1 MSDDLAAATTTLQ
14 GADGAAIESY
24 LARPVGP
31 KSRGGV
37 VVIHHLPG
45 YDGSTK
51 EIVRR
56 FAVLGYDA
64 ICPNLY
70 SRQAPDL
77 DPTAASALVREAGGI
92 TDEQLVSDVGTAA
105 DHLRQLDSNNGK
117 VGVIGYCS
125 GGRQS
130 LLAAT
135 QLDPDAAVDCYGAFV
150 VNPPPAEYALKA
162 TPLTDE
168 LASLSCPLLG
178 LFGNDDRNPGP
189 DEVNTLEQRLRELG
203 KDVEFHRYD
212 GAGHGFF
219 SPDGAKY
226 QVGAATDGW
235 SQIEQFFQRHLA
247 DSGPSGR

>member
-1 MSDDLAAATTTLQ
+1 MSDDLTAATTTLQ
-14 GADGAAIESY
+14 GADGATIESY
-24 LARPVGP
+24 LVRPTGP
-31 KSRGGV
+31 TSRGGV

-56 FAVLGYDA
+56 FAVLGFDA

-77 DPTAASALVREAGGI
+77 DFAAASALVREAGGI

-105 DHLRQLDSNNGK
+105 EHLRQLDSNNGK

-135 QLDPDAAVDCYGAFV
+135 QLELDAAVDCYGAFV
-150 VNPPPAEYALKA
+150 VNPPPAEYTVKA

-168 LASLSCPLLG
+168 LPTLSCPLLG
-178 LFGNDDRNPGP
+178 LFGNDDQNPGP
-189 DEVNTLEQRLRELG
+189 DEVNTLEHRLRELG
-203 KDVEFHRYD
+203 KDIEFHRYD

-219 SPDGAKY
+219 ATDRAMY
-226 QVGAATDGW
+226 RVEAATNGW
-235 SQIEQFFQRHLA
+235 SQIDQFFQRNLA
-247 DSGPSGR
+247 DSGPPGR